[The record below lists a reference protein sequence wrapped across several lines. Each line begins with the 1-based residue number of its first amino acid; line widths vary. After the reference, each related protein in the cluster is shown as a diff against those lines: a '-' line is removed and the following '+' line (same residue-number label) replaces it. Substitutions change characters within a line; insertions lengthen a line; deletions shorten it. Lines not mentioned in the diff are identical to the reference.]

1 MGLIS
6 GSGRSHGEGNGNPL
20 WYSCLENSMDRGA
33 WQARVCKLEKSRTQL
48 NTHIRRVSNLNHNHS
63 TEVTWA
69 WAGSRRWWRTRR
81 PGELQS
87 RGSQRVGHDWVT
99 EQQQFKE
106 TEAQRY
112 WATNLPKVFQLMETR
127 FELWKYGSRILLFN
141 HCLIM
146 PHDKDQSHKI
156 KEKLDSYGL

>member
-1 MGLIS
+1 MQEIQKTWVWSLDQEDPMEKEMATHS
-6 GSGRSHGEGNGNPL
+6 GILAWKIPWTEEPGRLESVSSQKVGHNG
-20 WYSCLENSMDRGA
+20 
-33 WQARVCKLEKSRTQL
+33 
-48 NTHIRRVSNLNHNHS
+48 THTHTRHVSNSNHNHS
-63 TEVTWA
+63 IEVTWA
-69 WAGSRRWWRTRR
+69 WAGSRRWWRTRW

-87 RGSQRVGHDWVT
+87 MGSQRVRHDWVT

-141 HCLIM
+141 HV
-146 PHDKDQSHKI
+146 
-156 KEKLDSYGL
+156 